1 PHRRLPHHD
10 DAVHHGGPR
19 PEPPPRHADLA
30 LQAVALDGCSHR
42 TRKHQG
48 KPSLPRSTSLPHV
61 GPAFTLTHVHH
72 QPSGSP
78 ATALAQHT
86 PELPGGG
93 QPVPGLTAL
102 SLASAYAERRARP
115 LCRRRA
121 ITARPARVR
130 IRIRNPC

>member
-1 PHRRLPHHD
+1 
-10 DAVHHGGPR
+10 
-19 PEPPPRHADLA
+19 A
-30 LQAVALDGCSHR
+30 LQAVALDGCPHG
-42 TRKHQG
+42 TRNDQA
-48 KPSLPRSTSLPHV
+48 KPSLSRSTSPHA

-130 IRIRNPC
+130 IRIRNPWVFLRRRVFG